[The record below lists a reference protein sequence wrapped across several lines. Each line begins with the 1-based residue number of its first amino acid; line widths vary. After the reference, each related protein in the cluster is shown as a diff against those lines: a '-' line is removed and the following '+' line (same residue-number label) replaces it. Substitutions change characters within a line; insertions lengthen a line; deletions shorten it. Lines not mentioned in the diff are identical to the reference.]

1 MNITILGHVCIDH
14 NKSEGATYTSAG
26 GPASFMFRVFNY
38 IPQVTVNIISP
49 YGKDFF
55 SYLQPSAIYPKEP
68 NGEKTLIYENSSQ
81 ANLKIQKSF
90 NREFSYP
97 PLITDELL
105 NIIQVSDIIFVAPL
119 TPFYDVDYVKK
130 CLTVAKKD
138 SLKILLPRGYYRDF
152 TDEDEVIERN
162 FDDAEDFIPYFNF
175 IITSE
180 QDHHDMMHITRKWAK
195 ETSVIMTLGEK
206 GAMYLDSAHSYIV
219 STKPVSYKDIIDS
232 VGAGD
237 IFSAIFGYKYYLTHD
252 VRKSMELANN
262 IARQC
267 LFSSADNLHFIL
279 PKQP

>member
-14 NKSEGATYTSAG
+14 NKSEGVTYTSAG
-26 GPASFMFRVFNY
+26 GPASFMSRVFAH
-38 IPQVTVNIISP
+38 IPHITTNIISP
-49 YGKDFF
+49 YGKDF
-55 SYLQPSAIYPKEP
+55 SPYLQSGIIYPKEP
-68 NGEKTLIYENSSQ
+68 NNEKTLIYENSSQ

-97 PLITDELL
+97 PQITDELL
-105 NIIQVSDIIFVAPL
+105 SIIQASDILFVAPL

-130 CLTVAKKD
+130 CLAVTKKD

-162 FDDAEDFIPYFNF
+162 FDEAEDFITHFDF

-195 ETSVIMTLGEK
+195 ETNVIMTLGEK
-206 GAMYLDSAHSYIV
+206 GAMYLDSTHSYIV
-219 STKPVSYKDIIDS
+219 PTKPVSYKDIIDS
-232 VGAGD
+232 VGGGD
-237 IFSAIFGYKYYLTHD
+237 IFSAIFGYEYYLTHD

-262 IARQC
+262 VARQC
-267 LFSSADNLHFIL
+267 LFYSADNLHFIL
-279 PKQP
+279 PK

>member
-26 GPASFMFRVFNY
+26 GPASFITRVFNH
-38 IPQVTVNIISP
+38 IPHVTTKIISP
-49 YGKDFF
+49 YGKDF
-55 SYLQPSAIYPKEP
+55 SQYLHVSTLYPKEP

-105 NIIQVSDIIFVAPL
+105 GVIQESDIIFIAPL
-119 TPFYDVDYVKK
+119 TPFYGVDYIKK
-130 CLTVAKKD
+130 CLTAAKKD

-162 FDDAEDFIPYFNF
+162 FDEAEEIISLFDF

-180 QDHHDMMHITRKWAK
+180 QDHHDMIHITRKWAK
-195 ETSVIMTLGEK
+195 ETHVIMTLGEK
-206 GAMYLDSAHSYIV
+206 GAMYLDSTHSFIV
-219 STKPVSYKDIIDS
+219 PTAPVSYKDIVDS
-232 VGAGD
+232 VGSGD
-237 IFSAIFGYKYYLTHD
+237 IFSAIFGYEYYLNHNI
-252 VRKSMELANN
+252 RKAMERANN
-262 IARQC
+262 VARQC
-267 LFSSADNLHFIL
+267 LFTSADDLHFDL
-279 PKQP
+279 HQ